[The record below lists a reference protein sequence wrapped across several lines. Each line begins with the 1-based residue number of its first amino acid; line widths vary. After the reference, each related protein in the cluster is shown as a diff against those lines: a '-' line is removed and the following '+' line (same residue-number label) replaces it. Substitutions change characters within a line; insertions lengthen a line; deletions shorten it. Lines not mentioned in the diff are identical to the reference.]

1 MTNGTQD
8 VWGIV
13 LAWVQRAD
21 HFPIGIYAISEVS
34 MAGAPEHVMTVKQI
48 P

>member
-8 VWGIV
+8 VWRIV

-21 HFPIGIYAISEVS
+21 HFPIGIYAIPEVS